1 MYNYNIS
8 IMIIYFTKYAEDK
21 FGILAS
27 HGCVIERAR
36 VEEAVKAP
44 DAVDESKAPLFT
56 ARKDFDEKRLLK
68 VVYKKEAG
76 AAKIITFYPAIKNN
90 EQ

>member
-1 MYNYNIS
+1 MV
-8 IMIIYFTKYAEDK
+8 IYFTKYAKDK
-21 FGILAS
+21 FGILTD
-27 HGCVIERAR
+27 HGCVVERAR

-56 ARKDFDEKRLLK
+56 SRKDFDEKRLLK

>member
-1 MYNYNIS
+1 MV
-8 IMIIYFTKYAEDK
+8 IYFTKYAKDK
-21 FGILAS
+21 FGILAG

-44 DAVDESKAPLFT
+44 DAADESKAPLFT

-76 AAKIITFYPAIKNN
+76 AVKIITFYPTFKDNGQ
-90 EQ
+90 E

>member
-8 IMIIYFTKYAEDK
+8 IMIIYFTKYAKDK
-21 FGILAS
+21 LGILAD

-36 VEEAVKAP
+36 VEEAVKVP
-44 DAVDESKAPLFT
+44 DAVDESKVPLFT

-76 AAKIITFYPAIKNN
+76 AVKIITFYPTFKDN
-90 EQ
+90 E

>member
-1 MYNYNIS
+1 
-8 IMIIYFTKYAEDK
+8 MIIYFTKYAEDK

-44 DAVDESKAPLFT
+44 DAVDESKVPLFT

>member
-1 MYNYNIS
+1 
-8 IMIIYFTKYAEDK
+8 MIIYFTKYAEDK
-21 FGILAS
+21 LGMLAS
-27 HGCVIERAR
+27 EGCVIERAR

-44 DAVDESKAPLFT
+44 DAADESKAPLFT

-76 AAKIITFYPAIKNN
+76 AAKIITFYPTFKDNGR
-90 EQ
+90 E

>member
-1 MYNYNIS
+1 MV
-8 IMIIYFTKYAEDK
+8 IYFTKYAKDK
-21 FGILAS
+21 FGILAG
-27 HGCVIERAR
+27 HGCVVERAL
-36 VEEAVKAP
+36 VEEVAKAP
-44 DAVDESKAPLFT
+44 DFTDDSKAPLFS
-56 ARKDFDEKRLLK
+56 AQKDFDEKRLLK